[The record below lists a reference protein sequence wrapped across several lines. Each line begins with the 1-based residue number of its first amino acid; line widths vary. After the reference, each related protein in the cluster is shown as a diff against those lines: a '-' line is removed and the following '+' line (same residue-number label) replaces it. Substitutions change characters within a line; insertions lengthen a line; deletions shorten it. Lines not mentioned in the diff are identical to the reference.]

1 MDKLKEKINEIV
13 DKIKN
18 DKDLAKKFKTNPTQ
32 TIEELIGVNLPD
44 EQIESVIDAV
54 KAKLTTDNITDA
66 VKDVGKT
73 LKGLF
78 K

>member
-18 DKDLAKKFKTNPTQ
+18 DKDLANKFKTNPTK
-32 TIEELIGVNLPD
+32 TIEDLIGIDMPD
-44 EQIESVIDAV
+44 AQVEKVIDAV
-54 KAKLTTDNITDA
+54 KAKLTTENITNA
-66 VKDVGKT
+66 VKDVGET

>member
-18 DKDLAKKFKTNPTQ
+18 DKNLASKFKTNPTQ
-32 TIEELIGVNLPD
+32 TIEELIGIDIPD
-44 EQIESVIDAV
+44 EQVEKVIDAV

-66 VKDVGKT
+66 VKDVGSK